1 MADLRTYLLAVS
13 GVALLCGIAGRFL
26 GKKGSGACAKLVVS
40 VFLLYTVLKPLGNLN
55 TNLFADISFDV
66 SAAAQ
71 AAVSRGEEQSQKAMA
86 QVIMEQTEA
95 YILEKAAEHHV
106 TLQVKVELTKDAL
119 PTPVA
124 VEISGTVAP
133 YTKLQ
138 LQTWIEQQLG
148 ISKENQQWT

>member
-1 MADLRTYLLAVS
+1 MEDLRTYLLAVS
-13 GVALLCGIAGRFL
+13 GAALLCGITGRFL
-26 GKKGSGACAKLVVS
+26 GKKGAGASAKLIAGI
-40 VFLLYTVLKPLGNLN
+40 FLLIIVLRPLGNRN
-55 TNLFADISFDV
+55 TNLFTNLSFDV
-66 SAAAQ
+66 SDAAQ